1 MGSAAT
7 RVRRCAERG
16 GSGHGERNRSH
27 CGTIRER
34 GAERRQV
41 RMITLTRLASLTSSL
56 GDSGLLIMRKDQPI
70 YETPVQT
77 HYFNCPVRQT
87 CPYRSTS

>member
-1 MGSAAT
+1 
-7 RVRRCAERG
+7 
-16 GSGHGERNRSH
+16 
-27 CGTIRER
+27 
-34 GAERRQV
+34 
-41 RMITLTRLASLTSSL
+41 MITLTRLASLTSSL